1 MKRLAWLLLA
11 GILGGCHP
19 PSTLRLTEHG
29 MLLPQSSRYSPFVE
43 GVRVRVITCS
53 GEEMEGTWLVM
64 GYRHVVLRTRRG
76 DRKIPWEAIARIHVE
91 DDNDRNLAIP
101 VVHTLSPFRAML
113 IGFVLSAPFLER
125 RDSWLAWV
133 GAPAL
138 VGGILFHGYEWW
150 INRHYGGNM
159 RDWVVRDACVP
170 PREKAKKR
178 KKEPPARTP
187 EMSPGPF
194 DPGEF

>member
-1 MKRLAWLLLA
+1 MRRLGLLLLA
-11 GILGGCHP
+11 ILGGCHP

-29 MLLPQSSRYSPFVE
+29 VLLPQSSRYSPFVE

-53 GEEMEGTWLVM
+53 GKEMEGTWLVM

-113 IGFVLSAPFLER
+113 IGLVLSAPFL
-125 RDSWLAWV
+125 DFQDPLIAWV
-133 GAPAL
+133 GAPAYVGFL
-138 VGGILFHGYEWW
+138 VYLGYVMW
-150 INRHYGGNM
+150 ISRDYRGND